1 MTKLSIYE
9 QAQFAILAAFFLG
22 LVTTGALVI
31 IVAEPSPAVTSLFNE
46 LKTLFLGL
54 LSLTTLRNAIAKA
67 NGGTSEESTTTTVT
81 KS

>member
-1 MTKLSIYE
+1 MKTLSVYE
-9 QAQFAILAAFFLG
+9 QAQFGILAAFFFG
-22 LVTTGALVI
+22 LVVTGALVI
-31 IVAEPSPAVTSLFNE
+31 IMPEPAPAVTSLFNE